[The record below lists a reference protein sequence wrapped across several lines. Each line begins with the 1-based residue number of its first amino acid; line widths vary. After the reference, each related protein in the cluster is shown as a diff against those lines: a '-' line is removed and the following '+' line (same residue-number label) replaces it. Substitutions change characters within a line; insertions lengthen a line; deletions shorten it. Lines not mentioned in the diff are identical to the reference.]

1 MRARAGG
8 DLHGHV
14 IPGVYKRR
22 MTLYKPGR
30 QFLWRGRVVGV
41 DYVLIR
47 RGGLWVWLRGHSQ
60 ACRPED
66 LVPLAPS

>member
-1 MRARAGG
+1 
-8 DLHGHV
+8 
-14 IPGVYKRR
+14 

-30 QFLWRGRVVGV
+30 QFLLKGSVVVV

-60 ACRPED
+60 SCRPED
-66 LVPLAPS
+66 LVPLPSS